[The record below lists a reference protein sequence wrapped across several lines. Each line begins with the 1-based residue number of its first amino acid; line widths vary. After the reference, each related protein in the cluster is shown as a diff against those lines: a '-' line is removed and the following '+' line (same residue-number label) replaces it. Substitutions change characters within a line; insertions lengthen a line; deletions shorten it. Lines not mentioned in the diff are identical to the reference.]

1 MSPPLPGQLPRVIAG
16 SYCAFWSAFCALR
29 ANLARFVVPRQGR
42 STQQTSLF
50 LGAILGAVLPLLLLL
65 APTPAPAQP
74 APAPAQR
81 PAQPRDDGPDTLRV
95 VIEADPAHL
104 NPLLDPDLWGYRIAH
119 DLICEP
125 LIRPR
130 PRAGV
135 EAGPGAA
142 AAAAYEGVLAE
153 RFSVDPDGMGAT
165 FHLRR
170 GARFHDGKA
179 LTAHDVRF
187 TLDRLFASGSV
198 APRTRALLADL
209 LRVSVLGPH
218 ALRVELRRPSGRLL
232 QDLSEIDIL
241 PEHLFNQGSLAY
253 QPQNR
258 RPVCTG
264 PYRLAEWRH
273 GDGGEIVL
281 RRDPGYWGTPGR
293 SETIRF
299 LIVKDATRG
308 LSLLRRGGADILGNV
323 PAIYA
328 PDQVEP
334 AMLRG
339 RLRTLEVPSRQ
350 ISLVL
355 WNGRHPALS
364 LPAVRRALSGLI
376 DRQRLVRE
384 VRHGLAEPRAL
395 PPPLPPGD
403 PTPWELAAA
412 EATLDEAGVLR
423 QSPGGSRSFGGRPL
437 RLALLVPA
445 GSSEAGAAAR
455 RIAEMLSRTGILVQ
469 PEVQDLASL
478 QGRLRR
484 GAFDAALLA
493 WSWTGAVDEPDLRPL
508 LARTGAQA
516 YGRGESADLD
526 GALDAAARATAERQR
541 GAAEHLAAVLR
552 REEPVSFLYR
562 PRQLLL
568 VGLQVAD
575 VSISGA
581 GDFLSLRAAH
591 RVNAN

>member
-1 MSPPLPGQLPRVIAG
+1 M
-16 SYCAFWSAFCALR
+16 FWSAFWAIR

-42 STQQTSLF
+42 STQQTKPCLV
-50 LGAILGAVLPLLLLL
+50 LLPLLLLWL
-65 APTPAPAQP
+65 GPRLAPAQQAPSP
-74 APAPAQR
+74 ARPQAQH
-81 PAQPRDDGPDTLRV
+81 PDAGPDTLRV

-125 LIRPR
+125 LIRSKP
-130 PRAGV
+130 
-135 EAGPGAA
+135 GPQGSGA

-153 RFSVDPDGMGAT
+153 RFSFDPDGMGAT
-165 FHLRR
+165 FYIRR
-170 GARFHDGKA
+170 GVRFHDGKA

-281 RRDPGYWGTPGR
+281 CRDPGYWGTPGR
-293 SETIRF
+293 SEVIRF

-308 LSLLRRGGADILGNV
+308 LALVRRGGADVLGSV
-323 PAIYA
+323 PALYV

-339 RLRTLEVPSRQ
+339 RLRTLEVPARQ
-350 ISLVL
+350 LSLVL

-403 PTPWELAAA
+403 PAPWELAAA
-412 EATLDEAGVLR
+412 EATLDEAGVTR
-423 QSPGGSRSFGGRPL
+423 QSAGGPRSFGGRPL
-437 RLALLVPA
+437 RLTLLVPA
-445 GSSEAGAAAR
+445 GSSEAGAAAK

-469 PEVQDLASL
+469 PEVQDMSTL
-478 QGRLRR
+478 QARLRR

-493 WSWTGAVDEPDLRPL
+493 WSWTGAMDEPDLRPL

-516 YGRGESADLD
+516 HGRGESADLD
-526 GALDAAARATAERQR
+526 GALDAAARATAERHK
-541 GAAEHLAAVLR
+541 GATEHLAALLR

-575 VSISGA
+575 VSISG
-581 GDFLSLRAAH
+581 DFLNLRAAH
-591 RVNAN
+591 RVNDP